1 MVPIKVVHVFSIF
14 QQHRHNPE
22 YQGNICHHVHHLQCI
37 AMVDMQVGGPGTVT
51 MVRKDAV
58 GTIPITIPITIHI
71 TIPTISII
79 LIDTQVDGPGTASMW
94 WEKML

>member
-1 MVPIKVVHVFSIF
+1 MVPIKIVHVFSIF
-14 QQHRHNPE
+14 QQHNPDH
-22 YQGNICHHVHHLQCI
+22 QSNICHHVHHLQCI

-51 MVRKDAV
+51 MVGKDAV
-58 GTIPITIPITIHI
+58 GTIPI